1 MEGKKIFL
9 TGFMGCGKSSH
20 GKKLAKAL
28 GLSFID
34 LDNYIEKKEGMS
46 IDEFFSKNG
55 EDAFREKETLYL
67 NQVIARYANAVIAL
81 GGGTPCFN
89 DNVKSILKNGTMV
102 YIKMSPEALFNR
114 IENAVIPRPLLKNK
128 TPEESLEFI
137 KALLKKRESY
147 YNQAQI
153 TVNGIDLT
161 TDKLKGALSVFTA
174 KP

>member
-28 GLSFID
+28 ATSFID

-46 IDEFFSKNG
+46 IDEIFTKSG
-55 EDAFREKETLYL
+55 EDAFREKETMYL

-89 DNVKSILKNGTMV
+89 DNIKTILKNGTLIYIQMV
-102 YIKMSPEALFNR
+102 PEALFNR
-114 IENAVIPRPLLKNK
+114 IENAVIPRPLLKGK

-147 YNQAQI
+147 YNQAHI

-161 TDKLKGALSVFTA
+161 TAKLQQSLSEYLV
-174 KP
+174 KS